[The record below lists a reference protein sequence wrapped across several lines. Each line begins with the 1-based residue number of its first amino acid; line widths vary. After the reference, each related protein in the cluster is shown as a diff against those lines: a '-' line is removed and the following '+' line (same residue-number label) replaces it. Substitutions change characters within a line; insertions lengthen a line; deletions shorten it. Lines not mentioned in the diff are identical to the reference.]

1 MEEDSP
7 DFDDQVQVAT
17 LYVWELEV
25 TLEYWRSGGMAE
37 DSGVELEGEVSCVR
51 FAPEGGWR

>member
-1 MEEDSP
+1 
-7 DFDDQVQVAT
+7 VAT

-25 TLEYWRSGGMAE
+25 TLGQWRSGAMVE

-51 FAPEGGWR
+51 FAPEEGWR